1 MNSNIK
7 NYIEKISKESKI
19 NNQAINYEITLLG
32 AKLLEQSICKKNNT
46 INKEDLFKILKLI
59 IIENINTIKLSS
71 TLELFDMCFYKYKQD
86 FSSDNNLEELF
97 FDLITKTEY
106 RLEIISSIFKKI
118 CVSNLEL
125 ESYLSEELK

>member
-7 NYIEKISKESKI
+7 KYIEKISKQSKI
-19 NNQAINYEITLLG
+19 NNQVINYEITLLG
-32 AKLLEQSICKKNNT
+32 AKLLEQSICEKNNK

-59 IIENINTIKLSS
+59 IIENINSIKLSS
-71 TLELFDMCFYKYKQD
+71 TLELFDMCFYYKQN

-118 CVSNLEL
+118 CVSNLEV

>member
-7 NYIEKISKESKI
+7 KYIEKISKESKV

-32 AKLLEQSICKKNNT
+32 AKLLEQSIYKKNNT
-46 INKEDLFKILKLI
+46 INKEDLLKILKLI

-71 TLELFDMCFYKYKQD
+71 TLELFDMCFYKQD